1 MWHISQAHSANSWK
15 YPPDPEISRFYPTRK
30 GKDVPDLMLYIM
42 RLLSR
47 FQGYKKWQIAKMERA
62 KLLQTRS
69 LHFISWISSRRKSLC
84 FIIQMMNNLK
94 RLAQIHAN
102 SFHPK
107 GLSETRLTLH
117 PEWKSSSTTSHS
129 KAFHWAHDKSHHS
142 AIKIMAQGVLNA
154 TVQRVQRVRWT
165 SGSSKR
171 FYDLPSNNVGNFS
184 AGAPIWGCKCFH
196 CRSQRFGAL
205 PALDCMEVCSLC
217 VDCCHSLP
225 TVPGIPHEAALSD
238 RFFGSN

>member
-1 MWHISQAHSANSWK
+1 
-15 YPPDPEISRFYPTRK
+15 
-30 GKDVPDLMLYIM
+30 
-42 RLLSR
+42 
-47 FQGYKKWQIAKMERA
+47 MERT

-69 LHFISWISSRRKSLC
+69 LHFISWISSRRQLLC

-94 RLAQIHAN
+94 RLAQIHTN

-107 GLSETRLTLH
+107 GLCETRLTLH

-165 SGSSKR
+165 SGSSNR
-171 FYDLPSNNVGNFS
+171 FSQFLQSICEISLVLRSEVTNASIAEARGLVGS
-184 AGAPIWGCKCFH
+184 ASVGLHGSLKFCLLLLIVCGNAIRCL
-196 CRSQRFGAL
+196 RFRVL
-205 PALDCMEVCSLC
+205 MDSFVW
-217 VDCCHSLP
+217 
-225 TVPGIPHEAALSD
+225 
-238 RFFGSN
+238 